1 MEVPTLKSMT
11 EEELQGFVKDI
22 DRVSR
27 VYGDIVLRVAEDDGG
42 RVYYS
47 VTERRFDY
55 ADITHA
61 YYYKDEIQSEL
72 DLRKNLKETPTVKEV
87 GGVSPEQLF
96 EAISAPLYGVRK
108 EVWNPNEGGYVQ
120 NIYRLSPTK
129 ETLFASPL
137 DIEAPR
143 HLRAFTREDNPL
155 ARAVIFNSD
164 KDPRIQRVFDWMR
177 SIPEGVVSVLE
188 PFDQVDSLDD
198 SHEESSGP
206 GM

>member
-1 MEVPTLKSMT
+1 MFIE
-11 EEELQGFVKDI
+11 DI
-22 DRVSR
+22 DRVH
-27 VYGDIVLRVAEDDGG
+27 GDMFLRVAEDDNG
-42 RVYYS
+42 RIYYS

-55 ADITHA
+55 ADFTHA

-108 EVWNPNEGGYVQ
+108 EVWNRNEGGYVQ

-129 ETLFASPL
+129 EALFASPL

-143 HLRAFTREDNPL
+143 HLRAFTDENSL
-155 ARAVIFNSD
+155 LVCAVIFNSD

-177 SIPEGVVSVLE
+177 SIPEGVVSILE
-188 PFDQVDSLDD
+188 PFDQEDSLDD